1 MLTLSAHI
9 VCNPRTRLWCILLTQ
24 KPGARQK
31 TKVRHLEQMVAAAWV
46 TQEPATQECVKE
58 VPICPPT
65 RYAVA
70 ESSNCK
76 VETYT
81 ASCNLTASDIYRAL
95 LSLSAHENRKGW
107 GIMVRENFT
116 LRDVVKYGLIAMG
129 YSMDP
134 MLYDSA
140 LSLSSREWIAAVKVR
155 CGSLDMRQVVV
166 AGLKILAHLTA
177 PNEQPALEWPQPTYL
192 RLSRDVI
199 HLRSMSYASAM
210 RAIAAQLSITT
221 EYLMDENAQSLFYSI
236 AHSRLSDNDN
246 DSSDDDTALQK
257 ITPDLKP
264 TFIQRS
270 RAHHP
275 CFDLMPWP
283 SFRSNAIVLASGASP
298 QIDEDDLCI
307 DMLGGGVRCW
317 GSAMGSM
324 HGRGNG
330 VPWDGRSWEAMPWF
344 LEKWKGIIRDD
355 RDGMIQTSA
364 WWRSIRGC

>member
-1 MLTLSAHI
+1 MPCRKMPDAKDRRKRQ
-9 VCNPRTRLWCILLTQ
+9 NADAQRAYR
-24 KPGARQK
+24 ARQK

-46 TQEPATQECVKE
+46 TQEPAAKDCVKE
-58 VPICPPT
+58 VSICPPT

-70 ESSNCK
+70 ESSNNK
-76 VETYT
+76 VEAYT
-81 ASCNLTASDIYRAL
+81 ASCNLTASDIYQAL
-95 LSLSAHENRKGW
+95 LSLSAPENKKGW

-134 MLYDSA
+134 VLYESA
-140 LSLSSREWIAAVKVR
+140 SSLSSREWVAAVKAR
-155 CGSLDMRQVVV
+155 CGSVDMRQVVV
-166 AGLKILAHLTA
+166 AGLTILAHLTA
-177 PNEQPALEWPQPTYL
+177 PTDQPALEWLPPTCP
-192 RLSRDVI
+192 RPSRNVI
-199 HLRSMSYASAM
+199 HLSSMSYASAM

-236 AHSRLSDNDN
+236 AHSSLSGHDN
-246 DSSDDDTALQK
+246 DSSDDDVALEK
-257 ITPDLKP
+257 ITPDLRP

-344 LEKWKGIIRDD
+344 LEKWRGVIGDD
-355 RDGMIQTSA
+355 KDGMIHTSA
-364 WWRSIRGC
+364 WWRSLRGC